1 MAARSFVKWIGE
13 SGIWKRI
20 GRVHVALY
28 RRTRG
33 RLGGRLAGLPHLLL
47 TTTGRR
53 SAQPRTVP
61 LSYMPDREDFVLVAS
76 NGGSDR
82 PPVWWLNL
90 EHTPEA
96 TIQVGAEEFPV
107 VASRAYVKAHAPD
120 IFLGDHYEA
129 VVYLA
134 PEVLGDNWLATAG
147 TLKLYFNLDGDFV
160 SEDRYPPRRSE
171 D

>member
-1 MAARSFVKWIGE
+1 MAAKRFVKWIGE
-13 SGIWKRI
+13 SGIWKRV

-96 TIQVGAEEFPV
+96 TIQVGAEVIPV
-107 VASRAYVKAHAPD
+107 VASRAGDAERARLWPEVKAFNPTYAT
-120 IFLGDHYEA
+120 YETLTDREIP
-129 VVYLA
+129 VVLLRRRA
-134 PEVLGDNWLATAG
+134 DAG
-147 TLKLYFNLDGDFV
+147 
-160 SEDRYPPRRSE
+160 RA
-171 D
+171 

>member
-1 MAARSFVKWIGE
+1 MAAGSFVKWIGE

-82 PPVWWLNL
+82 QPVWWLNL

-107 VASRAYVKAHAPD
+107 VASRANDAERARLWPEVKAFNPAYAT
-120 IFLGDHYEA
+120 YETLTDREIP
-129 VVYLA
+129 VV
-134 PEVLGDNWLATAG
+134 VLRRRADAG
-147 TLKLYFNLDGDFV
+147 
-160 SEDRYPPRRSE
+160 RA
-171 D
+171 